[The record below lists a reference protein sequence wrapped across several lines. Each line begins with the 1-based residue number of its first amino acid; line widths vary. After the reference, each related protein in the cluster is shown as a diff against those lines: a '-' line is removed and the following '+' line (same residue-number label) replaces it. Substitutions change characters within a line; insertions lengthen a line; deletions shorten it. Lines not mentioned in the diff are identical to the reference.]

1 MTSENSQIAAQLR
14 AIVGELEDLF
24 FERSEVI
31 RALMIGVLSRQHSL
45 MLGPP
50 GTAKSE
56 LARELTGRFDGATF
70 WEILLTKFTAPS
82 EIFGPVD
89 VGQLAQGRWTQIFDG
104 HATQAH
110 IGFLDEIFKGSSA
123 ALNTMLP
130 FLNERLYHP
139 ESGGAPIRCPL
150 ISCVCASNELGSG
163 EEVGAIFDRLLIRVE
178 VGYLADPNNFAA
190 LLRSAVA
197 PAAPPKRTTLPL
209 EMLQT
214 AVTTG
219 VPSIA
224 VPDGVVD
231 AFIQLRAQLR
241 RKEHHASDRRWKAAV
256 RLIQASAYLDGRP
269 EANTDDLLIL
279 SSVLWESVADRAGVE
294 REVLQLVHPAAGEA
308 LTLSD
313 AIDEVDGQ
321 LDSMA
326 GQSEDALNRWA
337 LGANRELRQAKK
349 KLQEMLTEAQTAGR
363 PTSTVQRVIARC
375 EAVANRVAVEAL
387 GIDLSTAPKL

>member
-1 MTSENSQIAAQLR
+1 MSGENAQVAAQLR
-14 AIVGELEDLF
+14 TIIGELEETF
-24 FERSEVI
+24 YERAEVV
-31 RALMIGVLSRQHSL
+31 RALMLGVLARQHSL

-56 LARELTGRFDGATF
+56 LARELTSRFDGASF

-139 ESGGAPIRCPL
+139 ESGGSPIRCPL

-163 EEVGAIFDRLLIRVE
+163 EEVGAIYDRLLIRVE
-178 VGYLADPNNFAA
+178 VGYLADPANFAS
-190 LLRSAVA
+190 LLRSAVV
-197 PAAPPKRTTLPL
+197 PSTLPKRTVLPL
-209 EMLQT
+209 ESLQA

-219 VPSIA
+219 VPAVA

-231 AFIQLRAQLR
+231 AFVQLRAQLR
-241 RKEHHASDRRWKAAV
+241 RKEHRVSDRRWKAAV
-256 RLIQASAYLDGRP
+256 RLVQASAYLDGRP

-279 SSVLWESVADRAGVE
+279 SSVLWESIADRASVE

-313 AIDEVDGQ
+313 AIDEVEGQ

-326 GQSEDALNRWA
+326 GQSEDALNKWA

-349 KLQEMLTEAQTAGR
+349 KLQEMLIEAQNAGR

-375 EAVANRVAVEAL
+375 EAVATRVAVEAL
-387 GIDLSTAPKL
+387 GIDLSAAPKL